1 MDATPRESGKVI
13 AKAILIQVA
22 IAAGLIL
29 WFKLGIP
36 GLQKERNAEAAAE
49 LDGRIHDFIQSTVA
63 EDPGRELPVPAANA
77 EGNSHPQRLQNTP
90 SIEETKR
97 AMGPADGYTSD
108 IRGGVH
114 IIWTGT
120 QHKLEASFNNGR
132 LYCLRVEDLR
142 TGHGALVFESSR
154 NWRPF

>member
-1 MDATPRESGKVI
+1 MATPRESGKVV

-36 GLQKERNAEAAAE
+36 GLQKERNAEATAE
-49 LDGRIHDFIQSTVA
+49 LEGRIHDFIQSTIV
-63 EDPGRELPVPAANA
+63 EDSGRELSVPAARA
-77 EGNSHPQRLQNTP
+77 EGYSHPQRLQNIP
-90 SIEETKR
+90 SIEEAKQVL
-97 AMGPADGYTSD
+97 GPADGYTSD

-132 LYCLRVEDLR
+132 LYCLRVEDLH
-142 TGHGALVFESSR
+142 TGHGILVFEASQD
-154 NWRPF
+154 WRTF

>member
-1 MDATPRESGKVI
+1 MAAYSDSGKVI

-29 WFKLGIP
+29 WFKLGVP
-36 GLQKERNAEAAAE
+36 KLQKERDAEAAAQLE
-49 LDGRIHDFIQSTVA
+49 GRIHDFMQATMV
-63 EDPGRELPVPAANA
+63 EDSARAMPVPAASA
-77 EGNSHPQRLQNTP
+77 AGYSHPQHLLNTP
-90 SIEETKR
+90 SIEEAKQ
-97 AMGPADGYTSD
+97 ALGAADGFTSD

-132 LYCLRVEDLR
+132 LYCLRIEDLH
-142 TGHGALVFESSR
+142 TGHGTLVFESSQD
-154 NWRPF
+154 WRPF

>member
-1 MDATPRESGKVI
+1 MAAPRESGKVI
-13 AKAILIQVA
+13 AKAVLIQVA

-49 LDGRIHDFIQSTVA
+49 LEGRINDFIQSTVV
-63 EDPGRELPVPAANA
+63 EDPGRELPVPAASA
-77 EGNSHPQRLQNTP
+77 EGYSHPQRLQNTP
-90 SIEETKR
+90 SIEETKQSL
-97 AMGPADGYTSD
+97 GPADGFSSD

-120 QHKLEASFNNGR
+120 HHKLEASFNNGR
-132 LYCLRVEDLR
+132 LYCLRVEELR
-142 TGHGALVFESSR
+142 TGHGTLVFESSQK
-154 NWRPF
+154 WRPF

>member
-1 MDATPRESGKVI
+1 MATPRDSGKVV
-13 AKAILIQVA
+13 ARAILIQVA

-36 GLQKERNAEAAAE
+36 GLQKERNAQAAAE
-49 LDGRIHDFIQSTVA
+49 LEGRIHDFIQSSVV
-63 EDPGRELPVPAANA
+63 EDSGRELPVPAESAT
-77 EGNSHPQRLQNTP
+77 GFSHPQHLQNTP
-90 SIEETKR
+90 SIEETKQSL
-97 AMGPADGYTSD
+97 GPADGFTSD

-120 QHKLEASFNNGR
+120 QHKLEASFNKGR

-142 TGHGALVFESSR
+142 TGHGQLVFESSQD
-154 NWRPF
+154 WRPF